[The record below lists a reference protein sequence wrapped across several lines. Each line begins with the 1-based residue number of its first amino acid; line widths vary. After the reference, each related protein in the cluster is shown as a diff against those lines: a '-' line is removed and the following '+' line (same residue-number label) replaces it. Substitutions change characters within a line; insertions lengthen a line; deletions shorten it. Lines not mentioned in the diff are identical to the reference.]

1 MAINRFSQSTAQ
13 SAFPK
18 FTTLWDGSSAVGSMD
33 AISVTTLSSTQSS
46 IEFNNIPQTYTHLQ
60 VRGISRNTANVSGD
74 LTQFRL
80 NGDTGS
86 NYYYH
91 WLVGSAPAGNGPVSS
106 TPSGLVGY
114 GAVAYN
120 TADASYSANVF
131 GGVIFD
137 ILDYTNANKT
147 KTVRSIFGG
156 NTNVASTS
164 ANQYVGMVS
173 NLWLG
178 TAAVTSLTIYP
189 YNVGSN
195 TFTANTSFAL
205 YGIK

>member
-1 MAINRFSQSTAQ
+1 MAVSRLSQQ
-13 SAFPK
+13 SLQQAFPK
-18 FTTLWDGSSAVGSMD
+18 GNTVWDGTTATSSMN
-33 AISVTTLSSTQSS
+33 AISVTTLSGAQSS

-60 VRGISRNTANVSGD
+60 VRGISRNTASVSGD

-91 WLVGSAPAGNGPVSS
+91 WLVGSAPSGNVPVSS
-106 TPSGLVGY
+106 TPSGLTSY
-114 GAVAYN
+114 GAIAYN
-120 TADASYSANVF
+120 TADATYSASVF

-156 NTNVASTS
+156 NTNVASSS
-164 ANQYVGMVS
+164 ANQFVGMVS